1 MSTFWIKF
9 IQLVLSLTILVVFH
23 EFGHFLFSRLFGV
36 RVEKFYA
43 FFNPRFSLFRIK
55 RVNGKVRVK
64 FFAPN
69 VPDSYE
75 QEKHFNFEGKEEITY
90 KPIDTDSLPEDDWR
104 RSPENTEFGVGWVP
118 FGGYCKIAGMID
130 ESMDVASMQQEP
142 KPWEFRTKPSWQRL
156 LIMVGGVLF
165 NLILAFFIYS
175 MVLCKWGD
183 SYIPAQGLKHGM
195 EFNDYAK
202 SIGFCDGDI
211 IISTDGK
218 PTVAFDGD
226 LYRAIAKA
234 KKVKVLRNGTEVV
247 LDMPDELTLFDF
259 TRSVPFIDILVPM
272 VVENISTEGDACGAA
287 KAGILNGDTI
297 ISVNGKYAATWSSL
311 LTVMQELRT
320 KAENSYVSRD
330 LEIVVGRPAVG
341 RDTIMVTASNDFK
354 IGVPN
359 PTHNEYQPVKM
370 EYGFFSSIPAG
381 IRYGWN
387 TLKSY
392 VGDFRYV
399 FTKEGAKSLGGFGTI
414 GSIFPSTWN
423 WHAFWLMT
431 AFLSIILAFM
441 NILPIPALDGGY
453 VLFLLVEVITGKKP
467 GDKFLEIANTVGMI
481 ILFGLLIFANLNDV
495 IRLF

>member
-1 MSTFWIKF
+1 MSTFWIRF

-43 FFNPRFSLFRIK
+43 FFNPRFSLLRIK
-55 RVNGKVRVK
+55 RVNGKIRVR

-69 VPDSYE
+69 VPESYE
-75 QEKHFNFEGKEEITY
+75 EEKHFNFEGKEEVTY
-90 KPIDTDSLPEDDWR
+90 KPIDLDSLPEDDWR

-130 ESMDVASMQQEP
+130 ESMDIAAMKQEP
-142 KPWEFRTKPSWQRL
+142 KPWEFRTKSAGQRL

-195 EFNDYAK
+195 EFNEQAE
-202 SIGFCDGDI
+202 SIGFRDGDVI
-211 IISTDGK
+211 IATDGK
-218 PTVAFDGD
+218 PTKEFDGD

-234 KKVKVLRNGTEVV
+234 RKVTVLRDGKEVI
-247 LDMPDELTLFDF
+247 LDMPDDLSLFDF
-259 TRSVPFIDILVPM
+259 TRTIPFVSILSPMTVDSVVA
-272 VVENISTEGDACGAA
+272 DAAVSGAYV
-287 KAGILNGDTI
+287 AGLMAGDTI
-297 ISVNGKYAATWSSL
+297 LTVNGQNTCTWTSFQTV
-311 LTVMQELRT
+311 LTDMRSR
-320 KAENSYVSRD
+320 AEESYVDRN
-330 LEIVVGRPAVG
+330 LLMVIGRPGSG
-341 RDTIMVTASNDFK
+341 RDTLTVTADANFR
-354 IGVPN
+354 IGIIHY
-359 PTHNEYQPVKM
+359 TDEYEPVDL
-370 EYGFFSSIPAG
+370 EYGLFSSIPAG
-381 IRYGWN
+381 ISYGWN
-387 TLKSY
+387 TLKGY

-399 FTKEGAKSLGGFGTI
+399 FTKEGAKNLGGFGTI
-414 GSIFPSTWN
+414 GSIFPEKWN

-453 VLFLLVEVITGKKP
+453 VLFLLVEVVTGKKP
-467 GDKFLEIANTVGMI
+467 GDKFLEVANTIGMI
-481 ILFGLLIFANLNDV
+481 ILFGLLIFANLND
-495 IRLF
+495 ILRLF

>member
-1 MSTFWIKF
+1 MSTFWIRF

-55 RVNGKVRVK
+55 RVNGKIRVK

-69 VPDSYE
+69 VPESYE
-75 QEKHFNFEGKEEITY
+75 EEKHFNYEGKEEITY
-90 KPIDTDSLPEDDWR
+90 KPVDLESLPEDDWR

-195 EFNDYAK
+195 EFNEHAE
-202 SIGFCDGDI
+202 SLGFRDGDVI
-211 IISTDGK
+211 IATDGK
-218 PTVAFDGD
+218 ATREFDGD
-226 LYRAIAKA
+226 MYRAIAKA
-234 KKVKVLRNGTEVV
+234 KKVTVLRNGQNVD
-247 LDMPDELTLFDF
+247 LPMPDELSLFDF
-259 TRSVPFIDILVPM
+259 TRAVPFVSILSPM
-272 VVENISTEGDACGAA
+272 TVDSVVAGNGAYT
-287 KAGILNGDTI
+287 AGLLAGDTI
-297 ISVNGKYAATWSSL
+297 LTVNGQNAATWTSFQTILSD
-311 LTVMQELRT
+311 MRT
-320 KAENSYVSRD
+320 RAEDSYVDRN
-330 LEIVVGRPAVG
+330 LTLVIGRPGVG
-341 RDTIMVTASNDFK
+341 RDTLSVTADDNFR
-354 IGVPN
+354 IGIVHY
-359 PTHNEYQPVKM
+359 TDEYEPVDI

-381 IRYGWN
+381 IKYGWN

-414 GSIFPSTWN
+414 GSIFPEKWN

-453 VLFLLVEVITGKKP
+453 VLFLLVEVITRKKP
-467 GDKFLEIANTVGMI
+467 GDKFLEVANTIGMI
-481 ILFGLLIFANLNDV
+481 ILFGLLIFANLND
-495 IRLF
+495 ILRLF

>member
-1 MSTFWIKF
+1 MSTFWIRF

-55 RVNGKVRVK
+55 RVNGRIRVK

-69 VPDSYE
+69 VPESYE
-75 QEKHFNFEGKEEITY
+75 QEKHFNYEGKEEITY
-90 KPIDTDSLPEDDWR
+90 KPIDIDSLPEDDWR

-195 EFNDYAK
+195 EFNEHAE
-202 SIGFCDGDI
+202 SLGFRDGDVI
-211 IISTDGK
+211 IATDGK
-218 PTVAFDGD
+218 ATREFDGD
-226 LYRAIAKA
+226 MYRAIAKA
-234 KKVKVLRNGTEVV
+234 KKVTVLRNGQNVD
-247 LDMPDELTLFDF
+247 LPMPDELSLFDF
-259 TRSVPFIDILVPM
+259 TRAVPFVSILSPM
-272 VVENISTEGDACGAA
+272 TVDSVVAGNGAYT
-287 KAGILNGDTI
+287 AGLLAGDTI
-297 ISVNGKYAATWSSL
+297 LTVNGQNAATWTSFQTILSD
-311 LTVMQELRT
+311 MRAR
-320 KAENSYVSRD
+320 AEDSYVDRN
-330 LEIVVGRPAVG
+330 LTLVIGRPGEG
-341 RDTIMVTASNDFK
+341 RDTLCVTADDNFR
-354 IGVPN
+354 IGIVHY
-359 PTHNEYQPVKM
+359 TDEYEPVDI

-381 IRYGWN
+381 IKYGWN

-414 GSIFPSTWN
+414 GSIFPEKWN

-453 VLFLLVEVITGKKP
+453 VLFLLVEVITRKKP
-467 GDKFLEIANTVGMI
+467 GDKFLEVANTIGMI
-481 ILFGLLIFANLNDV
+481 ILFGLLIFANLND
-495 IRLF
+495 ILRLF

>member
-1 MSTFWIKF
+1 MSTFWIRF

-55 RVNGKVRVK
+55 RVNGKIRVK

-69 VPDSYE
+69 VPESYE
-75 QEKHFNFEGKEEITY
+75 EEKHYNFEGKEEITY
-90 KPIDTDSLPEDDWR
+90 KPVELDSLPEDDWR

-130 ESMDVASMQQEP
+130 ESMDIAAMKQEP

-195 EFNDYAK
+195 EFNEFAE
-202 SIGFCDGDI
+202 SIGFRDGDVI
-211 IISTDGK
+211 IATDGK
-218 PTVAFDGD
+218 PTREFDGD

-234 KKVKVLRNGTEVV
+234 QKVTVLRAGSEMT
-247 LDMPDELTLFDF
+247 LDMPDGLSLFDF
-259 TRSVPFIDILVPM
+259 TRTVPFVSILSPM
-272 VVENISTEGDACGAA
+272 TVDSVVAEGSAYAA
-287 KAGILNGDTI
+287 GLMVGDTI
-297 ISVNGKYAATWSSL
+297 LAVNGQAACTWTSFQTI
-311 LTVMQELRT
+311 LTDMRSR
-320 KAENSYVSRD
+320 AENSYVDRN
-330 LEIVVGRPAVG
+330 LNVVIGRPDAG
-341 RDTIMVTASNDFK
+341 RDTLSVTADDNFR
-354 IGVPN
+354 IGIVHY
-359 PTHNEYQPVKM
+359 TDEYEPVNI

-381 IRYGWN
+381 IKYGWN

-399 FTKEGAKSLGGFGTI
+399 FTKEGAKNLGGFGTI
-414 GSIFPSTWN
+414 GSIFPSQWN

-453 VLFLLVEVITGKKP
+453 VLFLLVEVVTGKKP
-467 GDKFLEIANTVGMI
+467 GDKFLEIANTIGMI
-481 ILFGLLIFANLNDV
+481 ILFGLLIFANLNDI
-495 IRLF
+495 IRFF

>member
-43 FFNPRFSLFRIK
+43 FFNPRFSLVRIK

-90 KPIDTDSLPEDDWR
+90 KPIDIDSLPEDDWR

-183 SYIPAQGLKHGM
+183 SYIPAQGLKYGM
-195 EFNDYAK
+195 EFNEYAE
-202 SIGFCDGDI
+202 SLGFRDGDI
-211 IISTDGK
+211 IIATDGK
-218 PTVAFDGD
+218 ATREFDGD

-234 KKVKVLRNGTEVV
+234 NKVTVLRDGKEMS
-247 LDMPDELTLFDF
+247 LDMPEELSLFDF
-259 TRSVPFIDILVPM
+259 TREVPFVSILSPMTIDSVR
-272 VVENISTEGDACGAA
+272 SDGGAY
-287 KAGILNGDTI
+287 KAGLLAGDTI
-297 ISVNGKYAATWSSL
+297 LTVNGQNASTWTQFQVIL
-311 LTVMQELRT
+311 ADMRT
-320 KAENSYVSRD
+320 RAEDSYVDRN
-330 LEIVVGRPAVG
+330 LTMVIGRPGVG
-341 RDTIMVTASNDFK
+341 RDTLTVTANEKFQ
-354 IGVPN
+354 IGI
-359 PTHNEYQPVKM
+359 HHYYDEYEPVEL
-370 EYGFFSSIPAG
+370 EYGFLSSIPAG

-392 VGDFRYV
+392 VGDFQYV

-467 GDKFLEIANTVGMI
+467 GDKFLEVANTIGMI
-481 ILFGLLIFANLNDV
+481 ILFGLLIFANLND
-495 IRLF
+495 ILRLF

>member
-1 MSTFWIKF
+1 MSTFWIRF

-23 EFGHFLFSRLFGV
+23 ECGHFLFSRLFGV
-36 RVEKFYA
+36 RVDKFYA
-43 FFNPRFSLFRIK
+43 FFNPRFSIFRIK
-55 RVNGKVRVK
+55 RVNGKIRVK

-69 VPDSYE
+69 VPESYE
-75 QEKHFNFEGKEEITY
+75 EVKHFNYDGKEEITY
-90 KPIDTDSLPEDDWR
+90 KPIDIESLPEDDWR

-142 KPWEFRTKPSWQRL
+142 KPWEFRTKSAGQRL

-183 SYIPAQGLKHGM
+183 SYIPAQGLNHGM
-195 EFNDYAK
+195 EFNEQAE
-202 SIGFCDGDI
+202 SIGFRDGDLI
-211 IISTDGK
+211 IATDGK
-218 PTVAFDGD
+218 PTREFDGD
-226 LYRAIAKA
+226 LYRAVAKA
-234 KKVKVLRNGTEVV
+234 KQVTVLRDGQKVD
-247 LDMPDELTLFDF
+247 LAMPSDLSLFDF
-259 TRSVPFIDILVPM
+259 TRTVPFVSILSPMTIDS
-272 VVENISTEGDACGAA
+272 VVADAGGAYA
-287 KAGILNGDTI
+287 AGLMAGDTI
-297 ISVNGKYAATWSSL
+297 LTVNGQNAATWTSFQTILSD
-311 LTVMQELRT
+311 MRT
-320 KAENSYVSRD
+320 RAQDSYVDRN
-330 LEIVVGRPAVG
+330 LQMVIGRPGAG
-341 RDTIMVTASNDFK
+341 RDTLTVAANEDFR
-354 IGVPN
+354 IGII
-359 PTHNEYQPVKM
+359 HYSNEYEPVEL

-381 IRYGWN
+381 ISYGWN

-414 GSIFPSTWN
+414 GSIFPEKWN

-453 VLFLLVEVITGKKP
+453 VLFLLVEVVTGKKP
-467 GDKFLEIANTVGMI
+467 GDKFLEVANTIGMI
-481 ILFGLLIFANLNDV
+481 ILFGLLIFANLND
-495 IRLF
+495 ILRLF

>member
-90 KPIDTDSLPEDDWR
+90 KPIDIDSLPEDDWR

-183 SYIPAQGLKHGM
+183 SYIPAQGLKYGM
-195 EFNDYAK
+195 EFNEYAE
-202 SIGFCDGDI
+202 SLGFRDGDI
-211 IISTDGK
+211 IIATDGK
-218 PTVAFDGD
+218 ATREFDGD

-234 KKVKVLRNGTEVV
+234 KTVTVLRDGKEMS
-247 LDMPDELTLFDF
+247 LDIPEELSLFDF
-259 TRSVPFIDILVPM
+259 TRTVPFVSILSPM
-272 VVENISTEGDACGAA
+272 TVDSVVAGNGAYA
-287 KAGILNGDTI
+287 AGLMAGDTI
-297 ISVNGKYAATWSSL
+297 LAVNGQNAATWTSFQTILSD
-311 LTVMQELRT
+311 MRT
-320 KAENSYVSRD
+320 RAEDSYVDRN
-330 LEIVVGRPAVG
+330 LTLVIGRPGVG
-341 RDTIMVTASNDFK
+341 RDTLSVTADDNFR
-354 IGVPN
+354 IGIVHY
-359 PTHNEYQPVKM
+359 TDEYEPVDI

-381 IRYGWN
+381 IKYGWN

-414 GSIFPSTWN
+414 GSIFPEKWN

-453 VLFLLVEVITGKKP
+453 VLFLLVEVITRKKP
-467 GDKFLEIANTVGMI
+467 GDKFLEVANTIGMI
-481 ILFGLLIFANLNDV
+481 ILFGLLIFANLND
-495 IRLF
+495 ILRLF

>member
-43 FFNPRFSLFRIK
+43 FFKPRFSLFRIK
-55 RVNGKVRVK
+55 RVDGKIRVK
-64 FFAPN
+64 FFSPN
-69 VPDSYE
+69 VPESYE
-75 QEKHFNFEGKEEITY
+75 EEKHFNFEGKEEVSY
-90 KPIDTDSLPEDDWR
+90 KPIDIDSLPEGDWR

-183 SYIPAQGLKHGM
+183 SYIPAQGLKYGI
-195 EFNDYAK
+195 EFNEYAE
-202 SIGFCDGDI
+202 SLGFRDGDVI
-211 IISTDGK
+211 IATDGK
-218 PTVAFDGD
+218 PTREFDAD
-226 LYRAIAKA
+226 LYRAVAKA
-234 KKVKVLRNGTEVV
+234 SKVTVLRNGTQVD
-247 LDMPDELTLFDF
+247 LDMPEELSLFDF
-259 TRSVPFIDILVPM
+259 TRTVPFVSILSPM
-272 VVENISTEGDACGAA
+272 TVDSILTGAGA
-287 KAGILNGDTI
+287 YKAGLMVGDTI
-297 ISVNGKYAATWSSL
+297 LTVNGQNSSTWTQFQTILADMRS
-311 LTVMQELRT
+311 R
-320 KAENSYVSRD
+320 AEESYVDRNLS
-330 LEIVVGRPAVG
+330 IVIGRPGIG
-341 RDTIMVTASNDFK
+341 RDTLSVTADDNFR
-354 IGVPN
+354 IGIVHF
-359 PTHNEYQPVKM
+359 TDEYEPVIL

-381 IRYGWN
+381 IKYGWN
-387 TLKSY
+387 TLKGY

-414 GSIFPSTWN
+414 GSIFPEKWN
-423 WHAFWLMT
+423 WYAFWLMT

-453 VLFLLVEVITGKKP
+453 VLFLLVEVVTGKKP
-467 GDKFLEIANTVGMI
+467 GDKFLEVANTIGMI
-481 ILFGLLIFANLNDV
+481 IMFGLLIFANLNDI

>member
-1 MSTFWIKF
+1 MSTFWIRF
-9 IQLVLSLTILVVFH
+9 LQLVLSLTILVVFH
-23 EFGHFLFSRLFGV
+23 EFVHFLFSRLFGV

-55 RVNGKVRVK
+55 RVNGKIRVK

-75 QEKHFNFEGKEEITY
+75 QEKHFNFEGKEEVTY
-90 KPIDTDSLPEDDWR
+90 KPIDVDSLPEDDWR

-130 ESMDVASMQQEP
+130 ESMDVASIQQEP
-142 KPWEFRTKPSWQRL
+142 KPWEFRTKSAGQRL

-183 SYIPAQGLKHGM
+183 SYVPAQGLRHGM
-195 EFNDYAK
+195 EFNEHAE
-202 SIGFCDGDI
+202 SLGFRDGDI
-211 IISTDGK
+211 IIATDGK
-218 PTVAFDGD
+218 PTREFDGD
-226 LYRAIAKA
+226 LYRAVAKA
-234 KKVKVLRNGTEVV
+234 KVVTVLRDGRNVD
-247 LDMPDELTLFDF
+247 LSMPDDLSLFDF
-259 TRSVPFIDILVPM
+259 TRATPFVSILSPMTVDSVVAG
-272 VVENISTEGDACGAA
+272 NGAYA
-287 KAGILNGDTI
+287 AGLLAGDTI
-297 ISVNGKYAATWSSL
+297 LAVNGQNAATWTSFQTILSD
-311 LTVMQELRT
+311 MRT
-320 KAENSYVSRD
+320 RAQDSYVDRN
-330 LEIVVGRPAVG
+330 LQVVIGRPGAG
-341 RDTIMVTASNDFK
+341 RDTLSVTADENFR
-354 IGVPN
+354 IGIVHL
-359 PTHNEYQPVKM
+359 TNEYDPVEL

-381 IRYGWN
+381 ISYGWN

-399 FTKEGAKSLGGFGTI
+399 FTKEGAKNLGGFGTI
-414 GSIFPSTWN
+414 GSIFPEKWN

-453 VLFLLVEVITGKKP
+453 VLFLLVEVITRKKP
-467 GDKFLEIANTVGMI
+467 GDKFLEVANTIGMI
-481 ILFGLLIFANLNDV
+481 SLVGLLIFANLNDI

>member
-55 RVNGKVRVK
+55 RVDGKIRVK
-64 FFAPN
+64 FFSPN
-69 VPDSYE
+69 VPESYE
-75 QEKHFNFEGKEEITY
+75 EEKHFNFEGKEEVSY
-90 KPIDTDSLPEDDWR
+90 KPIDIDSLPEGDWR

-183 SYIPAQGLKHGM
+183 SYIPAQGLKYGI
-195 EFNDYAK
+195 EFNEYAE
-202 SIGFCDGDI
+202 SLGFRDGDVI
-211 IISTDGK
+211 IATDGK
-218 PTVAFDGD
+218 PTREFDAD
-226 LYRAIAKA
+226 LYRAVAKA
-234 KKVKVLRNGTEVV
+234 SKVTVLRNGTQVD
-247 LDMPDELTLFDF
+247 LDMPEELSLFDF
-259 TRSVPFIDILVPM
+259 TRTVPFVSILSPM
-272 VVENISTEGDACGAA
+272 TVDSILTGAGA
-287 KAGILNGDTI
+287 YKAGLMVGDTI
-297 ISVNGKYAATWSSL
+297 LTVNGQNSSTWTQFQTILSDMRS
-311 LTVMQELRT
+311 R
-320 KAENSYVSRD
+320 AEESYVDRNLS
-330 LEIVVGRPAVG
+330 IVIGRPGIG
-341 RDTIMVTASNDFK
+341 RDTLCVTADDNFR
-354 IGVPN
+354 IGIVHF
-359 PTHNEYQPVKM
+359 TDEYEPVIL

-381 IRYGWN
+381 IKYGWN
-387 TLKSY
+387 TLKGY

-414 GSIFPSTWN
+414 GSIFPEKWN

-453 VLFLLVEVITGKKP
+453 VLFLLVEVVTGKKP
-467 GDKFLEIANTVGMI
+467 GDKFLEVANTVGMI
-481 ILFGLLIFANLNDV
+481 IMFGLLIFANLNDI

>member
-1 MSTFWIKF
+1 MSTFWIRF

-55 RVNGKVRVK
+55 RVNGKIRVK

-75 QEKHFNFEGKEEITY
+75 QEKHFNFEGKEEVTY
-90 KPIDTDSLPEDDWR
+90 KPIDVDSLPEDDWR

-130 ESMDVASMQQEP
+130 ESMDVASIQQEP
-142 KPWEFRTKPSWQRL
+142 KPWEFRTKSAGQRL

-183 SYIPAQGLKHGM
+183 SYVPAQGLRHGM
-195 EFNDYAK
+195 EFNEHAE
-202 SIGFCDGDI
+202 SLGFRDGDI
-211 IISTDGK
+211 IIATDGK
-218 PTVAFDGD
+218 PTREFDGD
-226 LYRAIAKA
+226 LYRAVAKA
-234 KKVKVLRNGTEVV
+234 KVVTVLRDGRNVD
-247 LDMPDELTLFDF
+247 LSMPDDLSLFDF
-259 TRSVPFIDILVPM
+259 TRATPFVSILSPMTVDSVVAG
-272 VVENISTEGDACGAA
+272 NGAYA
-287 KAGILNGDTI
+287 AGLLAGDTI
-297 ISVNGKYAATWSSL
+297 LAVNGQNAATWTSFQTILSD
-311 LTVMQELRT
+311 MRARAQD
-320 KAENSYVSRD
+320 SYVDRN
-330 LEIVVGRPAVG
+330 LQVVIGRPGAG
-341 RDTIMVTASNDFK
+341 RDTLSVTADENFR
-354 IGVPN
+354 IGIVHL
-359 PTHNEYQPVKM
+359 TNEYDPVEL

-381 IRYGWN
+381 ISYGWN

-399 FTKEGAKSLGGFGTI
+399 FTKEGAKNLGGFGTI
-414 GSIFPSTWN
+414 GSIFPEKWN

-453 VLFLLVEVITGKKP
+453 VLFLLVEVITRKKP
-467 GDKFLEIANTVGMI
+467 GDKFLEVANTIGMI
-481 ILFGLLIFANLNDV
+481 ILFGLLIFANLNDI

>member
-1 MSTFWIKF
+1 MSTFWIRF

-55 RVNGKVRVK
+55 RVNGKIRVK

-90 KPIDTDSLPEDDWR
+90 KPIDVDSLPEDDWR

-130 ESMDVASMQQEP
+130 ESMDVASIQQEP
-142 KPWEFRTKPSWQRL
+142 KPWEFRTKSAGQRL

-183 SYIPAQGLKHGM
+183 SYIPAQGLRHGM
-195 EFNDYAK
+195 EFNEHAE
-202 SIGFCDGDI
+202 SLGFRDGDI
-211 IISTDGK
+211 IIATDGK
-218 PTVAFDGD
+218 PTREFDGD
-226 LYRAIAKA
+226 LYRAVAKA
-234 KKVKVLRNGTEVV
+234 KVVTVLRDGRNVD
-247 LDMPDELTLFDF
+247 LSMPDDLSLFDF
-259 TRSVPFIDILVPM
+259 TRATPFVSILSPMTVDSVVAG
-272 VVENISTEGDACGAA
+272 NGAYA
-287 KAGILNGDTI
+287 AGLLAGDTI
-297 ISVNGKYAATWSSL
+297 LAVNGQNAATWTSFQTILSD
-311 LTVMQELRT
+311 MRT
-320 KAENSYVSRD
+320 RAQDSYVDRNMQ
-330 LEIVVGRPAVG
+330 VVIGRPGAG
-341 RDTIMVTASNDFK
+341 RDTLSVTADENFR
-354 IGVPN
+354 IGIVHL
-359 PTHNEYQPVKM
+359 TNEYDPVEL

-381 IRYGWN
+381 ISYGWN

-399 FTKEGAKSLGGFGTI
+399 FTKEGAKNLGGFGTI
-414 GSIFPSTWN
+414 GSIFPEKWN

-453 VLFLLVEVITGKKP
+453 VLFLLVEVITRKKP
-467 GDKFLEIANTVGMI
+467 GDKFLEVANTIGMI
-481 ILFGLLIFANLNDV
+481 ILFGLLIFANLNDI

>member
-43 FFNPRFSLFRIK
+43 FFNPRFSLVRIK
-55 RVNGKVRVK
+55 RVNGKIRVR
-64 FFAPN
+64 FFSPN
-69 VPDSYE
+69 VPESYE
-75 QEKHFNFEGKEEITY
+75 EEKHFNFEGKEEVTY
-90 KPIDTDSLPEDDWR
+90 KPIDLESLPEDDWR

-130 ESMDVASMQQEP
+130 ESMDIAAMKQEP

-175 MVLCKWGD
+175 MVLFKWGD
-183 SYIPAQGLKHGM
+183 SYTPAQGLKYGM
-195 EFNDYAK
+195 EFNEHAE
-202 SIGFCDGDI
+202 SLGFRDGDVI
-211 IISTDGK
+211 VATDGK
-218 PTVAFDGD
+218 PTTAFDGD
-226 LYRAIAKA
+226 LYRAVAKA
-234 KKVKVLRNGTEVV
+234 KQVTVKRNGREVT
-247 LDMPDELTLFDF
+247 LDMPDELSLFDF
-259 TRSVPFIDILVPM
+259 TRTVPFVSILSPM
-272 VVENISTEGDACGAA
+272 TVDSILTGAGA
-287 KAGILNGDTI
+287 SKAGLMAGDTI
-297 ISVNGKYAATWSSL
+297 LTVNGLNASTWTQFQTILADMRS
-311 LTVMQELRT
+311 R
-320 KAENSYVSRD
+320 AEESYVDRNLSMVISRP
-330 LEIVVGRPAVG
+330 GAG
-341 RDTIMVTASNDFK
+341 RDTLTVTADDKFR
-354 IGVPN
+354 IGIVHF
-359 PTHNEYQPVKM
+359 TDEYEPVVL

-381 IRYGWN
+381 IKYGWN
-387 TLKSY
+387 TLKGY

-414 GSIFPSTWN
+414 GSIFPSQWN

-453 VLFLLVEVITGKKP
+453 VLFLLVEVVTGKKP
-467 GDKFLEIANTVGMI
+467 GDKFLEVANTVGMI
-481 ILFGLLIFANLNDV
+481 ILFGLLIFANLNDI

>member
-1 MSTFWIKF
+1 MSPFWIRL

-43 FFNPRFSLFRIK
+43 FFNPRFSLVRIK
-55 RVNGKVRVK
+55 RVNGKIRVK

-69 VPDSYE
+69 VPESFEED
-75 QEKHFNFEGKEEITY
+75 KHFNFEGKEEITY
-90 KPIDTDSLPEDDWR
+90 KPIDPDTLPEDDWR

-130 ESMDVASMQQEP
+130 ESMDIAAMKQDP
-142 KPWEFRTKPSWQRL
+142 KPWEFRTKSAGQRL

-195 EFNDYAK
+195 EFNEQAE
-202 SIGFCDGDI
+202 SMGFRDGDVI
-211 IISTDGK
+211 IATDGK
-218 PTVAFDGD
+218 PVREFDGD
-226 LYRAIAKA
+226 LYRAVAKA
-234 KKVKVLRNGTEVV
+234 GQVTVLRDGQKID
-247 LDMPDELTLFDF
+247 LIMPEDLSLFDF
-259 TRSVPFIDILVPM
+259 TRTVPFVSILSPM
-272 VVENISTEGDACGAA
+272 TVDSVVADAGGAYA
-287 KAGILNGDTI
+287 AGLLAGDTI
-297 ISVNGKYAATWSSL
+297 LTVNGQNAATWTSFQAILSD
-311 LTVMQELRT
+311 MRT
-320 KAENSYVSRD
+320 RAQDSYVDRN
-330 LEIVVGRPAVG
+330 LLIVIGRPGVG
-341 RDTIMVTASNDFK
+341 RDTLTVAANEDFR
-354 IGVPN
+354 IGIIHY
-359 PTHNEYQPVKM
+359 TDEYEPVEL

-387 TLKSY
+387 TLKGY

-414 GSIFPSTWN
+414 GSIFPEKWN

-441 NILPIPALDGGY
+441 KILPIPALDGGY

-467 GDKFLEIANTVGMI
+467 GDKFLEVANTIGMI
-481 ILFGLLIFANLNDV
+481 ILFGLLIFANLNDI

>member
-1 MSTFWIKF
+1 MSTFWIRF

-55 RVNGKVRVK
+55 RVNGKIRVK
-64 FFAPN
+64 FFSAN
-69 VPDSYE
+69 VPESYE
-75 QEKHFNFEGKEEITY
+75 EEKHFNFEGKEEITY
-90 KPIDTDSLPEDDWR
+90 KPVDLDSLPEDDWR

-130 ESMDVASMQQEP
+130 ESMDIAAMKQEP

-195 EFNDYAK
+195 EFNEYAE
-202 SIGFCDGDI
+202 SIGFRDGDVI
-211 IISTDGK
+211 IATDGK
-218 PTVAFDGD
+218 PTREFDGD
-226 LYRAIAKA
+226 LYRAVAKA
-234 KKVKVLRNGTEVV
+234 QKVTVLRNGQKVD
-247 LDMPDELTLFDF
+247 LDMPDELSLFDF
-259 TRSVPFIDILVPM
+259 TRTVPFVSILSPM
-272 VVENISTEGDACGAA
+272 TVDSVVAGNGASDAGLLA
-287 KAGILNGDTI
+287 GDTI
-297 ISVNGKYAATWSSL
+297 LAVNYLSTATWTQFQTILADMRTRAQDNYVDRNL
-311 LTVMQELRT
+311 LLV
-320 KAENSYVSRD
+320 
-330 LEIVVGRPAVG
+330 IGRPGAG
-341 RDTIMVTASNDFK
+341 RDTLYVKADDNFR
-354 IGVPN
+354 IGIVHY
-359 PTHNEYQPVKM
+359 TDEYEPVEI
-370 EYGFFSSIPAG
+370 EYGFFASIPAG
-381 IRYGWN
+381 IKYGWN

-414 GSIFPSTWN
+414 GSIFPEKWN

-453 VLFLLVEVITGKKP
+453 VLFLLVEVVTGKKP
-467 GDKFLEIANTVGMI
+467 GDKFLEVANTVGMI
-481 ILFGLLIFANLNDV
+481 ILFGLLIFANLND
-495 IRLF
+495 ILRLF

>member
-43 FFNPRFSLFRIK
+43 FFNPRFSLVRIK

-90 KPIDTDSLPEDDWR
+90 KPIDIDSLPEDDWR

-183 SYIPAQGLKHGM
+183 SYIPAQGLEYGM
-195 EFNDYAK
+195 EFNEQAE
-202 SIGFCDGDI
+202 SLGFRDGDVI
-211 IISTDGK
+211 IATDGK
-218 PTVAFDGD
+218 ATREFDGD

-234 KKVKVLRNGTEVV
+234 KTVTVLRDGKEMS
-247 LDMPDELTLFDF
+247 LDMPEELSLFDF
-259 TRSVPFIDILVPM
+259 TREVPFVSILSPMTIDSVR
-272 VVENISTEGDACGAA
+272 SDGGAY
-287 KAGILNGDTI
+287 KAGLLAGDTI
-297 ISVNGKYAATWSSL
+297 LTVNGQNASTWTQFQVIL
-311 LTVMQELRT
+311 ADMRT
-320 KAENSYVSRD
+320 RAEDSYVDRN
-330 LEIVVGRPAVG
+330 LTMVIGRPGVG
-341 RDTIMVTASNDFK
+341 RDTLTVTANEKFQ
-354 IGVPN
+354 IGI
-359 PTHNEYQPVKM
+359 HHYYDEYEPVEL
-370 EYGFFSSIPAG
+370 EYGFLSSIPAG

-392 VGDFRYV
+392 VGDFQYV

-414 GSIFPSTWN
+414 GSIFPEKWN

-453 VLFLLVEVITGKKP
+453 VLFLLVEVVTGKKP
-467 GDKFLEIANTVGMI
+467 GDKFLEVANTIGMI
-481 ILFGLLIFANLNDV
+481 ILFGLLIFANLND
-495 IRLF
+495 ILRLF